1 MYLIVGLGNPGEK
14 YAGNRHNVGFML
26 IDLLAEYLGV
36 DVRKAKFKGL
46 YGEAVFEGQKLIL
59 LKPQT
64 YMNSSGEA
72 VRAFKE
78 FYKIENENIIVISDD
93 IDIDFGMV
101 RVRKKGSAG
110 GHNGLK
116 SIINHIG
123 GQDFPRI
130 KIAVNKKPDYMDLA
144 DFVLSNF
151 TTSEKKV
158 LEKELDLAK
167 EAVFDIVGKDIDS
180 AMNKINPVRID

>member
-1 MYLIVGLGNPGEK
+1 MYLIVGLGNPGGK

-26 IDLLAEYLGV
+26 IDLLAKSLGA
-36 DVRKAKFKGL
+36 DANKAKFKGL
-46 YGEAVFEGQKLIL
+46 YGEARLDGQKLIL

-64 YMNSSGEA
+64 YMNASGES
-72 VRAFKE
+72 VRAFKD
-78 FYKIENENIIVISDD
+78 FYGIDDENIIVIADD
-93 IDIDFGMV
+93 IDIDFGRV

-123 GQDFPRI
+123 SQDFPRI
-130 KIAVNKKPDYMDLA
+130 KIGVNKKPDYMDLA

-151 TTSEKKV
+151 TDSEKKV

-167 EAVFDIVGKDIDS
+167 EAVLQIVSRDVDY
-180 AMNKINPVRID
+180 AMNNINPIRID